1 MDEFLTIGQ
10 VSARTGV
17 ATSALRFY
25 EERGLISSERTGG
38 NQRRYSRSVIR
49 TVSVIKAAQEV
60 GLSLAE
66 IAAALSELPQR
77 RTPTKQDWSRL
88 ATGWRADLDARI
100 DELIA
105 LRDELGDCIGC
116 GCLSL
121 TACSLFNPDDRVAAA
136 GTGARYIVGDKRP
149 KAATSAEPR

>member
-1 MDEFLTIGQ
+1 
-10 VSARTGV
+10 
-17 ATSALRFY
+17 
-25 EERGLISSERTGG
+25 
-38 NQRRYSRSVIR
+38 VIR
-49 TVSVIKAAQEV
+49 TVSIVKAAQEV

-136 GTGARYIVGDKRP
+136 GTGARYIVGDQRP
-149 KAATSAEPR
+149 TAATSAEPR